1 MPERALVAMCAVC
14 GQPVAGVDGDRAVRC
29 GPCFDAYLRSI
40 DAAFLEHYAEF
51 GVRARQVVA
60 EACLRALVLAN
71 AGDRKLL
78 GLQVY
83 EQFVAAAS
91 DLIALVTALRARRSA
106 PITRTFLDFRLDE
119 ATVRHFFAELAAL
132 GGVDWLAALGLP
144 APETAPAGLPRRVDR
159 DLRRALH
166 EALGDLRRLQGLR
179 DLGERALVLAADHFR
194 AGTVLA
200 GRTDWLAGRELSAVQ
215 VASIALDARR
225 GRLDVAALRVDE
237 ERLAQVVDA
246 IDVMTRLARNLTYAF
261 VTLYD
266 EPAFRDGF
274 AREPAAQRP
283 V

>member
-1 MPERALVAMCAVC
+1 MSERALVARCAVC
-14 GQPVAGVDGDRAVRC
+14 GEAVAGVDGSRAVRC

-60 EACLRALVLAN
+60 ETCLRALVVAN

-83 EQFVAAAS
+83 EQFVGTAS

-119 ATVRHFFAELAAL
+119 ATARRFFAEIATLS
-132 GGVDWLAALGLP
+132 GVEWLAALGLP
-144 APETAPAGLPRRVDR
+144 PPEAAPTGLPRRVDR
-159 DLRRALH
+159 DVRRSLH
-166 EALGDLRRLQGLR
+166 EALSDLRRLQGLR

-200 GRTDWLAGRELSAVQ
+200 GRTQWLAGRELDAVQ
-215 VASIALDARR
+215 VASIAMDARR

-266 EPAFRDGF
+266 DPAFRDGF
-274 AREPAAQRP
+274 AREPAARRP
-283 V
+283 A